1 MNLTEEDIKV
11 IRAKKYI
18 TVKEFTQIYS
28 YSSDWQR
35 NRRSRLYD
43 HLPFIQIIR
52 GGKITYDVEKVEN
65 WFENNTISR

>member
-1 MNLTEEDIKV
+1 MNLTEEDIKI

-35 NRRSRLYD
+35 NRRSRIHD

-52 GGKITYDVEKVEN
+52 SGKITYDVEKVEN